1 MLDRRR
7 RDIRR
12 HRCADMVSFFLFSKI
27 LLLADVKSRLPPD
40 QIGMVVDKGIDF
52 PEDIEESLLG
62 YGKEMW
68 LFRERSDRGI
78 TTRALNRYR
87 GDIRG

>member
-7 RDIRR
+7 WDVRR
-12 HRCADMVSFFLFSKI
+12 HRCADMVMFSFLHISI
-27 LLLADVKSRLPPD
+27 LADGRVRLPPD
-40 QIGMVVDKGIDF
+40 QIGMLVDKGIDF

-68 LFRERSDRGI
+68 LFRERADRGI

-87 GDIRG
+87 GDLRG

>member
-1 MLDRRR
+1 
-7 RDIRR
+7 
-12 HRCADMVSFFLFSKI
+12 
-27 LLLADVKSRLPPD
+27 
-40 QIGMVVDKGIDF
+40 MVVDKGIDF
-52 PEDIEESLLG
+52 PEDIEESLLE

-68 LFRERSDRGI
+68 FFRERSDRGI